1 LARSDIGYRDTPR
14 LGGDFGRELDLYTR
28 SEGDLRDSERA
39 ASVRAALAEDLDEE
53 LGRPV
58 GNDVLL
64 LEIGCAVHEHEELHD
79 ARDGV
84 EIARRRVQRR
94 DEVDGDRPRGQLA
107 LLNIDTGAELTDPRL
122 AIPLCNVPRQED
134 QSVAAD
140 EGHERGD
147 GRRYG
152 GKIDG
157 EGLEALIDR
166 HVHRARK

>member
-1 LARSDIGYRDTPR
+1 M
-14 LGGDFGRELDLYTR
+14 
-28 SEGDLRDSERA
+28 RA
-39 ASVRAALAEDLDEE
+39 TAS
-53 LGRPV
+53 
-58 GNDVLL
+58 
-64 LEIGCAVHEHEELHD
+64 
-79 ARDGV
+79 

-107 LLNIDTGAELTDPRL
+107 LLNIDAGAELTDPRR

-147 GRRYG
+147 RRRYG
-152 GKIDG
+152 GKNDG

-166 HVHRARK
+166 HGVHRARKGRDCWGAATTRRMGAARRMTARRHAR